1 MCFASTLARRPP
13 SFAFLDLRNEHRQRP
28 SIFYHSP
35 TFTER
40 IVGEALGIL
49 RGEATELST
58 IPTGQE
64 VSELLRAAL
73 RGCAAEWAGEKR
85 GSVGMP
91 NNSGRSWKQNAS
103 WRGKIHSGRIPIGTK
118 STINFL
124 PSVQRVSP
132 MLESTRDIRL
142 GDREISESPAKI
154 LRSKNGEDRRAF
166 VATISHAIVRQQ
178 SVCSTE

>member
-1 MCFASTLARRPP
+1 MCFASTLASRPP
-13 SFAFLDLRNEHRQRP
+13 SFAFLDLRNEHRQQP
-28 SIFYHSP
+28 SISYHSP

-91 NNSGRSWKQNAS
+91 NNSGRSWKQNCLVAWKNS
-103 WRGKIHSGRIPIGTK
+103 QRSYTHRDKRHHKLSSFRPKGVPNAGKHPGYPSRGSGDLRISRK
-118 STINFL
+118 DNAL
-124 PSVQRVSP
+124 EEQR
-132 MLESTRDIRL
+132 
-142 GDREISESPAKI
+142 GH
-154 LRSKNGEDRRAF
+154 RAF
-166 VATISHAIVRQQ
+166 VATLSQAMQ
-178 SVCSTE
+178 